1 MTEENLRELVKIISE
16 EFLVFKKNSSRNID
30 HIEKQLKTIDKRM
43 KKLYEAIET
52 GKLSLELIAPRLND
66 LHKDKNALLAEYSG
80 IKQQL
85 EQDIELP
92 QLTENT
98 VKAAVKELKYFLSTS
113 PLIEQRS
120 FIKSFVKKISVN
132 LSEAELEYTMPLKP
146 FKQNGSQFLIEI
158 REVLSIGLNGSP

>member
-1 MTEENLRELVKIISE
+1 
-16 EFLVFKKNSSRNID
+16 
-30 HIEKQLKTIDKRM
+30 M

-85 EQDIELP
+85 EQDTELP
-92 QLTENT
+92 QLTEST

-120 FIKSFVKKISVN
+120 FIKSFVKKINVN
-132 LSEAELEYTMPLKP
+132 LSEAEMEYTMPLKP
-146 FKQNGSQFLIEI
+146 FKQNRSQSKTEI

>member
-1 MTEENLRELVKIISE
+1 
-16 EFLVFKKNSSRNID
+16 
-30 HIEKQLKTIDKRM
+30 M

-66 LHKDKNALLAEYSG
+66 LNKDKNALVAEYSG

-85 EQDIELP
+85 EQNIDLP
-92 QLTENT
+92 KITEGGMKFT
-98 VKAAVKELKYFLSTS
+98 VKELKYLLRNS

-120 FIKSFVKKISVN
+120 FIKSFIRRINVN
-132 LSEAELEYTMPLKP
+132 LSEAEMEYVIPLKP
-146 FKQNGSQFLIEI
+146 FKQNGSQSKTEI